1 MHSRKLVLGLTLIG
15 IALVILGIVSFLWKP
30 ARGGHPVA
38 RPVPGANLLLITL
51 DTTRA
56 DHIGAIGGEDDLTPN
71 LDSLAAR
78 GVTFTQ
84 AQTTAPITLV
94 AHASILTGLY
104 PYHHGVR
111 NNGTF
116 QLPETIHTLATVLRN
131 EGYRTGAF
139 VSAYVLARRYGLDR
153 GFETYDDDLSHGRH
167 QHAGEVPSRRADVTI
182 DSAIQW
188 LDTLGDEKFFCWVHL
203 YDPHAPYDPPGEFRR
218 RFASDPYSGEIAYMD
233 AEIGRLLS
241 HLEKIERSERTFVA
255 ALGDH
260 GEALGEHGEETH
272 AILLHQATTWVP
284 FILAGPGLGRGTH
297 VHAPVSAVDLAPT
310 AAWLLGATFPADRP
324 TLDGISLDGL
334 LRGKS
339 ADVADRIIYSET
351 FLPRFQYGWSALR
364 GVRRGDWQL
373 VSGVRQSLFDL
384 DRDPRELVDRLDRES
399 IVRHELRG
407 ELDRISRIDPDNLV
421 EQEVISESER
431 EKLAALGYAGF
442 SDLPRT
448 DPPDPRDLIGGHVHM
463 ERARS
468 LSARGMVEEALA
480 EIDRM
485 LEQDEQN
492 TSARSLRAGILV
504 QLGRLDEAAT
514 EFERVITL
522 DPGNAQS
529 YRGLAQLELMRGR
542 PTVALELSR
551 IGSEKRGAFG
561 SLAATEAAALVALGR
576 PREAESLLEARL
588 AENPDDPELLTS
600 RATLYLAAGA
610 LGKGE
615 ELLRKA
621 ITADALH
628 YRSRLT
634 LAAVLEQ
641 ADRNQ
646 EAVTLLEDL
655 LRIDP
660 GHAEA
665 LARIG
670 SIHRQNP
677 ATARPYLEEAVRL
690 QPERAD
696 YLLQLGVC
704 HLELDD
710 YRRAEA
716 ALRRG
721 LEVKPG
727 DRDLLN
733 NLSIV
738 LTLEERYEEAESTL
752 AEILA
757 ADPGFAEAHNN
768 LALCLLYQNRYDEA
782 ELQVRKALELEPG
795 LRDARL
801 TLSSLFVDTE
811 RFAEASVILKDLLD
825 ENPQDA
831 EVKARLGLALEAE
844 GAAARALP
852 LLRETAPAYPQHLA
866 LTMALARAEE
876 RVGDRDAAR
885 RLYTTIAQTSPPGE
899 LRDEATSALERIA
912 LSPAQAEK

>member
-1 MHSRKLVLGLTLIG
+1 
-15 IALVILGIVSFLWKP
+15 
-30 ARGGHPVA
+30 
-38 RPVPGANLLLITL
+38 
-51 DTTRA
+51 
-56 DHIGAIGGEDDLTPN
+56 
-71 LDSLAAR
+71 
-78 GVTFTQ
+78 
-84 AQTTAPITLV
+84 
-94 AHASILTGLY
+94 
-104 PYHHGVR
+104 
-111 NNGTF
+111 
-116 QLPETIHTLATVLRN
+116 
-131 EGYRTGAF
+131 
-139 VSAYVLARRYGLDR
+139 
-153 GFETYDDDLSHGRH
+153 
-167 QHAGEVPSRRADVTI
+167 
-182 DSAIQW
+182 
-188 LDTLGDEKFFCWVHL
+188 
-203 YDPHAPYDPPGEFRR
+203 
-218 RFASDPYSGEIAYMD
+218 MD

-241 HLEKIERSERTFVA
+241 HLDAGDRSDHLIVA

-260 GEALGEHGEETH
+260 GEALGEHGEQTH
-272 AILLHQATTWVP
+272 AILLHQATTRVP
-284 FILAGPGLGRGTH
+284 FILAGAGVPRGTR
-297 VHAPVSAVDLAPT
+297 VDTPVSTVDLAPT
-310 AAWLLGATFPADRP
+310 AAWLLDVDFTADRP
-324 TLDGISLDGL
+324 VDGVSLDELVG
-334 LRGKS
+334 GEP
-339 ADVADRIIYSET
+339 AAAADRVIYSET
-351 FLPRFQYGWSALR
+351 FLPRFQYGWSSLR
-364 GVRRGDWQL
+364 GARRGEWQII
-373 VSGVRQSLFDL
+373 SGVRQSLFDL
-384 DRDPRELVDRLDRES
+384 DRDPRELVDRIDRES
-399 IVRHELRG
+399 MVRNELGG
-407 ELDRISRIDPDNLV
+407 ELDRISRGDPDDLV
-421 EQEVISESER
+421 EQQIITESER
-431 EKLAALGYAGF
+431 EKLAALGYVGF
-442 SDLPRT
+442 SDLPRA

-468 LSARGMVEEALA
+468 LSARGMVDEALV

-485 LEQDEQN
+485 LDQDEQN

-504 QLGRLDEAAT
+504 QLDRLDEAAT
-514 EFERVITL
+514 EFERVIAL

-529 YRGLAQLELMRGR
+529 YRGLAQLELRRGR
-542 PTVALELSR
+542 PSVALELSR

-588 AENPDDPELLTS
+588 AKTPDDPELLTS

-610 LGKGE
+610 LGEGE

-621 ITADALH
+621 VSADALH

-641 ADRNQ
+641 AGRNE

-670 SIHRQNP
+670 SIRRQDP
-677 ATARPYLEEAVRL
+677 AAARPYLEEAVRL

-704 HLELDD
+704 HLELGD

-738 LTLEERYEEAESTL
+738 LTLEERYAEAESTL
-752 AEILA
+752 VEILA
-757 ADPGFAEAHNN
+757 ADPGFAEARNN

-782 ELQVRKALELEPG
+782 ELQVRKALQLDPG

-801 TLSSLFVDTE
+801 TLSSLFFDTK
-811 RFAEASVILKDLLD
+811 RFAEASAILTELLD
-825 ENPQDA
+825 ESPQDA
-831 EVKARLGLALEAE
+831 EVKARLGLALEAD

-852 LLRETAPAYPQHLA
+852 LLRDTAPAYPQHPA
-866 LTMALARAEE
+866 LTIALARAEE
-876 RVGDRDAAR
+876 RAGDRNAAR
-885 RLYTTIAQTSPPGE
+885 RLFTTIAQTSPPGE

-912 LSPAQAEK
+912 LSQAPAEQ